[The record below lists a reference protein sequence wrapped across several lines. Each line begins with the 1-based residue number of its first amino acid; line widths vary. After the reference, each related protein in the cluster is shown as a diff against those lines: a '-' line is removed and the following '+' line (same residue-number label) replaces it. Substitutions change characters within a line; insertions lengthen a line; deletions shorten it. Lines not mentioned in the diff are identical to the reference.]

1 MAAGKTQNECAGT
14 NEILTVKEIEDR
26 YPSGWVLIE
35 DPEVDEQ
42 LDVIRGRVIWHSA
55 DRDGVDR
62 KMLELRPKSPATLYT
77 GPWPEDMVYV
87 L

>member
-1 MAAGKTQNECAGT
+1 MAAGKTQHGCAGT
-14 NEILTVKEIEDR
+14 DEILTVKEIEDR
-26 YPSGWVLIE
+26 YPSEWVLIE

-42 LDVIRGRVIWHSA
+42 LEVIRGKVIWHSP
-55 DRDGVDR
+55 DRDEVDR

-77 GPWPEDMVYV
+77 GSWPENMEYV